1 MGNENPLRSA
11 RWLDTQDL
19 RGFGRR
25 SRTMQIGYGPAD
37 WAGRPVIGILSRP
50 DSHWLAVTPPST

>member
-1 MGNENPLRSA
+1 MSNENPLRSA

-25 SRTMQIGYGPAD
+25 SRTMQMGYGPTD
-37 WAGRPVIGILSRP
+37 WAGRPVIGIL
-50 DSHWLAVTPPST
+50 